1 MLRRLFRIRRSRT
14 KSLES
19 AIRQVA
25 EASADAVLHL
35 VRTRIS
41 GMGPFEA
48 RGYIR
53 ARAGVTVRVHA
64 RAAMAAQTD
73 LAMPWE
79 TIAAHASERVAPIVL
94 KKLADDARNV
104 ARRRA
109 A

>member
-1 MLRRLFRIRRSRT
+1 MLRRLFRLRRSRT
-14 KSLES
+14 KSIETT
-19 AIRQVA
+19 IRQVA

-35 VRTRIS
+35 VRTRVS

-53 ARAGVTVRVHA
+53 ARAGVTIRRHA
-64 RAAMAAQTD
+64 RAALAAQTD

-79 TIAAHASERVAPIVL
+79 TIAAHASERVAPLVL
-94 KKLADDARNV
+94 RRLAEDARTV
-104 ARRRA
+104 ARHRA

>member
-1 MLRRLFRIRRSRT
+1 MLRQLFRLPGSRS
-14 KSLES
+14 K
-19 AIRQVA
+19 AIETLVREVA
-25 EASADAVLHL
+25 EASADAVLQV
-35 VRTRIS
+35 VRGHVA

-53 ARAGVTVRVHA
+53 ARAGVTVRRHA
-64 RAAMAAQTD
+64 RVAASRQTD

-79 TIAAHASERVAPIVL
+79 TIAAHASERVAPLVL
-94 KKLADDARNV
+94 RKLSEDARTN

>member
-1 MLRRLFRIRRSRT
+1 MLRRLFRVRRSRT
-14 KSLES
+14 KSIETLV
-19 AIRQVA
+19 RQVA

-35 VRTRIS
+35 VRTQLT

-53 ARAGVTVRVHA
+53 ARAGVTVRRHA
-64 RAAMAAQTD
+64 RAAMAAHAD
-73 LAMPWE
+73 LITPWE
-79 TIAAHASERVAPIVL
+79 TIAAHASERVAPLVL
-94 KKLADDARNV
+94 RKLAEDARTV